1 MSPQVAVIT
10 PEAVANLS
18 PLLPGELARAATE
31 WEWYHRCLS
40 KLAEVRY
47 FSLGDWTQVA
57 GFDAV
62 LVHEAIEAA
71 TPGGIVPALSQL
83 RGRNGRLIWV
93 EPHQRS
99 TFASAVFDRG
109 FFDVVDRLVKY
120 QLMDYAAL
128 VAALGSSENNL
139 APWAFY
145 GHSSIG
151 DFYANPKLFAL
162 PTSKDTL
169 GRHFSVDLS
178 EHYAD
183 KIAPMM
189 RLFTFP
195 RPDSWYGLSPSRQE
209 RIIKESQVGLALA
222 DGPSTPIRGAVAAL
236 VAQAG
241 FDVKI
246 HGSKVRAAATSEAC
260 VAIGPA
266 HLDGG
271 AADILRFETLAV
283 LPHDPR
289 YVIWD
294 DVFVRGKTYLPIEE
308 FGSLIRRGGRVVD
321 GDVAR
326 RIAPRLAD
334 ALSNTSLRA
343 EIIAGQRDAYE
354 RLTDAGFVAAK
365 LGLESLVAAEALAP
379 ADPGSARPA
388 APATRPAAPAAP
400 AAGPAPS
407 APLEPA
413 EPVWMGAISTAEIS
427 VVIQGA
433 IGGDDLPEQVVESA
447 RRHLPGCEVILST
460 WHGEREL
467 SVPADQRIE
476 SEDPGAPWQIHEEW
490 PANTNRLLRSTLVGL
505 EACTRP
511 YALKLRTDT
520 PLAGNGFLVT
530 FQRYPERGPALRLLN
545 DRIVVINFYCWNP
558 DLRPFGLFS
567 VADTVNFGRT
577 EDLRDVWDRPLDEEP
592 ANSTWFESHSRPD
605 PDRAPWAGFRYTP
618 EQLLWLGF
626 VRKHVQVPFEH
637 FNDVTPT
644 SQLLSELSIANNA
657 IIVDRDQFGVE
668 LPKFAGRE
676 PLEPDALISHEMWLE
691 LYKRHCLTA
700 PTAATEAMLAEIGAV
715 QTVEEP
721 KPTEAPGHPLHGV
734 HGFIVL
740 ADAEELL
747 ASEEMLRAYADAVGG
762 PESVTLAIDAS
773 RLPVDTAEQRLI
785 ELVQRCGLDKRDDV
799 ALAAVIGP
807 EEPGQR
813 QRMLDAAHAL
823 YRRDEAE
830 NGNDGHLPV
839 FTPATLDRLRALVR
853 AAGQR

>member
-1 MSPQVAVIT
+1 VTPRVAVIS

-18 PLLPGELARAATE
+18 PLLPGELARAATD

-40 KLAEVRY
+40 RLADVRY
-47 FSLGDWTQVA
+47 FALGDWTEVA

-62 LVHEAIEAA
+62 LVHEAIAAA

-83 RGRNGRLIWV
+83 RSRNGRLIWV

-99 TFASAVFDRG
+99 TFAAAVFDRG

-128 VAALGSSENNL
+128 VAALRSPENTL
-139 APWAFY
+139 AAWAFY
-145 GHSSIG
+145 GHSSIA

-178 EHYAD
+178 EHYGD
-183 KIAPMM
+183 TITPMM

-209 RIIKESQVGLALA
+209 RILKESQVGLALA
-222 DGPSTPIRGAVAAL
+222 DGPSAPIRGAVAAL
-236 VAQAG
+236 LAQAG

-271 AADILRFETLAV
+271 AADVLRFETLAV

-294 DVFVRGKTYLPIEE
+294 DVFVPGESYLPIEE
-308 FGSLIRRGGRVVD
+308 FGSLIRRGGRVLD

-326 RIAPRLAD
+326 RIAPRLAE
-334 ALSNTSLRA
+334 ALSDPSLRA
-343 EIIAGQRDAYE
+343 EIMAGQRGAYE

-365 LGLESLVAAEALAP
+365 LGLESLVATQAQ
-379 ADPGSARPA
+379 
-388 APATRPAAPAAP
+388 APAAP
-400 AAGPAPS
+400 TPEPARPATRLAAPVAGPAPS
-407 APLEPA
+407 ELPEPA
-413 EPVWMGAISTAEIS
+413 EPVWMGAISTEEIS

-433 IGGDDLPEQVVESA
+433 ISADDLPEQVVESA
-447 RRHLPGCEVILST
+447 RRHLPGCEVVLST
-460 WHGEREL
+460 WYGEREL
-467 SVPADQRIE
+467 TVPVDQRIE

-490 PANTNRLLRSTLVGL
+490 PANTNRLLRSTAAGL
-505 EACTRP
+505 TACTRP

-520 PLAGNGFLVT
+520 PLVGNGFLVT
-530 FQRYPERGPALRLLN
+530 FQRYPERAGALRLLN

-558 DLRPFGLFS
+558 ALRPFGLFS

-577 EDLRDVWDRPLDEEP
+577 EDLREVWDRPLDEEP

-626 VRKHVQVPFEH
+626 VRKHVHVPFEH

-657 IIVDRDQFGVE
+657 IIVDRDQFGVA

-676 PLEPDALISHEMWLE
+676 PLEPDALVSHEMWLE

-700 PTAATEAMLAEIGAV
+700 PTRATEAMLAEVGLV
-715 QTVEEP
+715 QTAEEEP
-721 KPTEAPGHPLHGV
+721 KATEAPGHPLHGV
-734 HGFIVL
+734 DGFIVL

-747 ASEEMLRAYADAVGG
+747 ASEEMLRAYADTVGG

-773 RLPVDTAEQRLI
+773 RLPVGTAEQL
-785 ELVQRCGLDKRDDV
+785 LVGLVERCGLHKRDDV

-807 EEPGQR
+807 QEPRQR
-813 QRMLDAAHAL
+813 QRMLEAAHAL
-823 YRRDEAE
+823 YRRNEADNGDESP
-830 NGNDGHLPV
+830 LPV
-839 FTPATLDRLRALVR
+839 FTPATLDRLRELVR
-853 AAGQR
+853 AGGQS

>member
-1 MSPQVAVIT
+1 MSPRVAVIS
-10 PEAVANLS
+10 PEAVPNLT
-18 PLLPGELARAATE
+18 PLLPGEHALSPTD

-47 FSLGDWTQVA
+47 FPLGDWMEVA
-57 GFDAV
+57 DFDAV

-83 RGRNGRLIWV
+83 RSRNRRLIWV
-93 EPHQRS
+93 EPHHRS
-99 TFASAVFDRG
+99 TFAGAVFQRG
-109 FFDVVDRLVKY
+109 FFEVVDRLLKY
-120 QLMDYAAL
+120 QLMDYPAL
-128 VAALGSSENNL
+128 VAALGSTENNL

-145 GHSSIG
+145 GHSSIA
-151 DFYANPKLFAL
+151 DFYGNPKLFAL

-169 GRHFSVDLS
+169 RSHFSVDLS
-178 EHYAD
+178 EHYGST
-183 KIAPMM
+183 IAPMM

-209 RIIKESQVGLALA
+209 RILKESQVALALA
-222 DGPSTPIRGAVAAL
+222 DGPSSPIRGVVAAL
-236 VAQAG
+236 LAQSG
-241 FDVKI
+241 LDVKI

-260 VAIGPA
+260 VAMGPA

-294 DVFVRGKTYLPIEE
+294 DVFVASESYLPIEE
-308 FGSLIRRGGRVVD
+308 FGSLIRRGGRVID

-326 RIAPRLAD
+326 RIAGRLSG
-334 ALSNTSLRA
+334 ALTNASLRA
-343 EIIAGQRDAYE
+343 EIMAGQRRAYG
-354 RLTDAGFVAAK
+354 RLTDPAFVTAK
-365 LGLESLVAAEALAP
+365 LGLDSLVAA
-379 ADPGSARPA
+379 A
-388 APATRPAAPAAP
+388 APTDASPPAT
-400 AAGPAPS
+400 PS
-407 APLEPA
+407 AIATASATTPA
-413 EPVWMGAISTAEIS
+413 SPIRVGSISSDEIS

-433 IGGDDLPEQVVESA
+433 IGGDDLSEQVVGSV
-447 RRHLPGCEVILST
+447 RRHLPGAEVVLST
-460 WHGEREL
+460 WEGEREL
-467 SVPADQRIE
+467 AVPVDRRIE

-490 PANTNRLLRSTLVGL
+490 PANTNRLLRSTVAGL
-505 EACTRP
+505 KACTRP

-520 PLAGNGFLVT
+520 PLSGTGFLEV
-530 FQRYPERGPALRLLN
+530 FQRYPQRAAALRLLH

-558 DLRPFGLFS
+558 DRRPFGLFS
-567 VADTVNFGRT
+567 VADTVNFGRI

-592 ANSTWFESHSRPD
+592 ANSTWFESHPRPD

-626 VRKHVQVPFEH
+626 VRKHVEVPFDH

-644 SQLLSELSIANNA
+644 SQLVSELSIANNA
-657 IIVDRDQFGVE
+657 VIVERDRFGVE

-676 PLEPDALISHEMWLE
+676 PLEPDALISHEMWQE
-691 LYKRHCLTA
+691 LYERHCLVS
-700 PTAATEAMLAEIGAV
+700 PTREVEAILAEVGAAAT
-715 QTVEEP
+715 P
-721 KPTEAPGHPLHGV
+721 HPLHGV
-734 HGFIVL
+734 TGFIVL

-773 RLPVDTAEQRLI
+773 RLPVETAEQQ
-785 ELVQRCGLDKRDDV
+785 LVGLVERCGLHERHDV

-807 EEPGQR
+807 QEPDQR
-813 QRMLDAAHAL
+813 RRMLEAAHAL
-823 YRRDEAE
+823 YRRDEAG
-830 NGNDGHLPV
+830 NGNDAQLPV

-853 AAGQR
+853 AGGQS

>member
-1 MSPQVAVIT
+1 MSARVAVIT
-10 PEAVANLS
+10 PEAMVNLS
-18 PLLPGELARAATE
+18 PLLPGELAHAATE

-40 KLAEVRY
+40 KLADVRY
-47 FSLGDWTQVA
+47 FSLGDWTEVA

-62 LVHEAIEAA
+62 LVHEAIAAA
-71 TPGGIVPALSQL
+71 TPGGTVPALSQL
-83 RGRNGRLIWV
+83 RSRNDRVIWA

-99 TFASAVFDRG
+99 TFASAVFERG
-109 FFDVVDRLVKY
+109 FFDVVDRLAKY
-120 QLMDYAAL
+120 QLMEYTAL
-128 VAALGSSENNL
+128 VAALRSPENNL

-145 GHSSIG
+145 GQSSIA

-169 GRHFSVDLS
+169 GRHFEADLS
-178 EHYAD
+178 EHYGH

-222 DGPSTPIRGAVAAL
+222 DGPSSPIRGAVAAIL
-236 VAQAG
+236 AQSG
-241 FDVKI
+241 LDVKI

-260 VAIGPA
+260 VAMGPA

-289 YVIWD
+289 YLIWD
-294 DVFVRGKTYLPIEE
+294 DVFVPGESYLPIEE
-308 FGSLIRRGGRVVD
+308 FGSLIRRGGRVID

-326 RIAPRLAD
+326 RIAARLAES
-334 ALSNTSLRA
+334 LSDQSLRDQ
-343 EIIAGQRDAYE
+343 IMAGQRGAYA
-354 RLTDAGFVAAK
+354 RLTDAASVVAK
-365 LGLESLVAAEALAP
+365 LGLESLVAAETP
-379 ADPGSARPA
+379 ATAETKPARPARPA
-388 APATRPAAPAAP
+388 APE
-400 AAGPAPS
+400 PAPTE
-407 APLEPA
+407 PLRF
-413 EPVWMGAISTAEIS
+413 GAISTDEIS

-433 IGGDDLPEQVVESA
+433 IGGDDLAEQVVESA

-460 WHGEREL
+460 WEGEREL
-467 SVPADQRIE
+467 AVPVDQRIE

-490 PANTNRLLRSTLVGL
+490 PANTNRLLRSTVEGL
-505 EACTRP
+505 RACTRP
-511 YALKLRTDT
+511 YTLKLRTDT
-520 PLAGNGFLVT
+520 PLSGTGFLVT
-530 FQRYPERGPALRLLN
+530 FQRYPERGRALRLLH

-577 EDLRDVWDRPLDEEP
+577 EDLREVWGRPLDEEP
-592 ANSTWFESHSRPD
+592 ANSTWFESHPRPD

-637 FNDVTPT
+637 FNDVTPA
-644 SQLLSELSIANNA
+644 SQLVSEQSIANNA
-657 IIVDRDQFGVE
+657 IIVDREQFGVD

-676 PLEPDALISHEMWLE
+676 PLEPDALISHEMWRE
-691 LYKRHCLTA
+691 LYERHCLTP
-700 PTAATEAMLAEIGAV
+700 PTPSP
-715 QTVEEP
+715 EESP
-721 KPTEAPGHPLHGV
+721 HPLQGV
-734 HGFIVL
+734 TGFIVL
-740 ADAEELL
+740 ADAEDLL
-747 ASEEMLRAYADAVGG
+747 AAEEMLRAYADTVGG
-762 PESVTLAIDAS
+762 RESVTLAIDAS
-773 RLPVDTAEQRLI
+773 RLPVDTAEQQLVG
-785 ELVQRCGLDKRDDV
+785 LVQRCGLDKRDDV

-807 EEPGQR
+807 EDPGQR

-823 YRRDEAE
+823 YRRDQAEAG
-830 NGNDGHLPV
+830 NGNETHLPV
-839 FTPATLDRLRALVR
+839 FTPATLDRLRELVR
-853 AAGQR
+853 AGAQR